1 MLYLQWLMYIHI
13 MARSKSSRAWLQEHF
28 SDHWVQ
34 QAQAQG
40 WRSRAAFK
48 LVQLDERLQLLRPG
62 QLVVDLGA
70 APGSWSQY
78 ASSRVGSSGKVIAL
92 DLLAMETLPD
102 VDFIQGDFREQNVLI
117 ALERV
122 LNASKVDVVLSDMA
136 PNISGVRSVDQTQ
149 AMYLAELALDF
160 AGEHLRPGGSW
171 VCKVFQGEGFDA
183 LLQQARS
190 MFAQV
195 KVHKP
200 ESSRHRSREQYIA
213 GSRLL

>member
-1 MLYLQWLMYIHI
+1 MLI

-28 SDHWVQ
+28 DDHWVQ
-34 QAQAQG
+34 QARAQG

-48 LVQLDERLQLLRPG
+48 LQQLDQRLRLLRPG

-78 ASSRVGSSGKVIAL
+78 ASTVVGRSGRVIAL
-92 DLLAMETLPD
+92 DLLAMEPLPE
-102 VDFIQGDFREQNVLI
+102 VTFIQGDFRESDVLQ
-117 ALERV
+117 ALQAALKGR
-122 LNASKVDVVLSDMA
+122 AVDVVLSDMA

-160 AGEHLRPGGSW
+160 AREQLTPGGHW

-190 MFAQV
+190 EFAQV
-195 KVHKP
+195 RMHKP
-200 ESSRHRSREQYIA
+200 ESSRDRSREQYMVA
-213 GSRLL
+213 TGLLQ

>member
-1 MLYLQWLMYIHI
+1 

-28 SDHWVQ
+28 DDHWVQ
-34 QAQAQG
+34 QARAQG

-48 LVQLDERLQLLRPG
+48 LQQLDQRLRLLRPG

-78 ASSRVGSSGKVIAL
+78 ASTVVGRSGRVIAL
-92 DLLAMETLPD
+92 DLLAMEPLPD
-102 VDFIQGDFREQNVLI
+102 VTFIQGDFRESDVLQ
-117 ALERV
+117 ALQAA
-122 LNASKVDVVLSDMA
+122 LNGRAVDVVLSDMA

-160 AGEHLRPGGSW
+160 AREQLTPGGHW
-171 VCKVFQGEGFDA
+171 ACKVFQGEGFDA

-190 MFAQV
+190 EFAQV
-195 KVHKP
+195 RMHKP
-200 ESSRHRSREQYIA
+200 ESSRDRSREQYMVA
-213 GSRLL
+213 TGLLQ

>member
-1 MLYLQWLMYIHI
+1 

-28 SDHWVQ
+28 DDHWVQ
-34 QAQAQG
+34 QARAQG

-48 LVQLDERLQLLRPG
+48 LQQLDQRLRLLRPG

-78 ASSRVGSSGKVIAL
+78 ASTVVGRSGRVIAL
-92 DLLAMETLPD
+92 DLLAMEPLPE
-102 VDFIQGDFREQNVLI
+102 VTFIQGDFRESDVLQ
-117 ALERV
+117 ALQAALKGR
-122 LNASKVDVVLSDMA
+122 AVDVVLSDMA

-160 AGEHLRPGGSW
+160 AREQLTPGGHW

-190 MFAQV
+190 EFAQV
-195 KVHKP
+195 RMHKP
-200 ESSRHRSREQYIA
+200 ESSRDRSREQYMVA
-213 GSRLL
+213 TGLLQ